1 MLITRRAAVRS
12 RPSLPLNKIHARAVS
27 RAARIRFLPDRPD
40 RFASFRRKDKLA
52 VIQMKE
58 WKVLSVLLTVATEEH
73 IKRKYIAEWSSL
85 VARRA
90 HNPKVPGAKPGSA
103 TIVLLV
109 ESRYNTVGF
118 DSPTDAD

>member
-1 MLITRRAAVRS
+1 
-12 RPSLPLNKIHARAVS
+12 
-27 RAARIRFLPDRPD
+27 
-40 RFASFRRKDKLA
+40 
-52 VIQMKE
+52 MKE

-103 TIVLLV
+103 TIVLPV
-109 ESRYNTVGF
+109 EVSSGATPLWTPINYREVPIDKELKVSRRG
-118 DSPTDAD
+118 A